1 MKITY
6 FSKTSELGPSSRY
19 RIYQYLPYLEAKGMS
34 VTIRPLFG
42 SFYFRLLLWP
52 SSPLRW
58 IVLSLY
64 VAMRFAKRALDV
76 AGSGGS
82 DLIVVEGQLF
92 PYAPPLFERGLA
104 HFHKIAIEFDDAIY
118 LTKGHGRKMPVLL
131 RLSAATIVGNQTLGA
146 YAASYSSNVHV
157 VPTVVDTDRFRPP
170 TQRGERTKDGVHRS
184 ITIAWIGLAYNA
196 SYLEWLAPVFRRLQ
210 KEFLLKV
217 MVISSR
223 PPVLEGVS
231 VSFKPWNYA
240 TEVEDLQA
248 CDIGVMPLP
257 DSEWA
262 LGKCG
267 LKLLQYMAL
276 GLPAVASPIGV
287 NREII
292 EDGVNGL
299 LATTE
304 EDWHRQL
311 ARLCRD
317 STLREQ
323 IGHAGRATVEAR
335 YSLKQWGPKLAERYR
350 AISNGTDQN
359 LFRASVVQSEV
370 PERSGA

>member
-1 MKITY
+1 
-6 FSKTSELGPSSRY
+6 
-19 RIYQYLPYLEAKGMS
+19 
-34 VTIRPLFG
+34 
-42 SFYFRLLLWP
+42 
-52 SSPLRW
+52 
-58 IVLSLY
+58 
-64 VAMRFAKRALDV
+64 
-76 AGSGGS
+76 
-82 DLIVVEGQLF
+82 
-92 PYAPPLFERGLA
+92 
-104 HFHKIAIEFDDAIY
+104 
-118 LTKGHGRKMPVLL
+118 MPVLL

-170 TQRGERTKDGVHRS
+170 TQRAEKIEEEAQRP
-184 ITIAWIGLAYNA
+184 ITIGWIGLAYNA

-210 KEFLLKV
+210 KEYLLKV
-217 MVISSR
+217 VVISSHS
-223 PPVLEGVS
+223 PVLEGVS
-231 VSFKPWNYA
+231 ASFKPWNYA
-240 TEVEDLQA
+240 TEVEDLQV

-262 LGKCG
+262 RGKCG

-276 GLPAVASPIGV
+276 GLPAVASPVGV

-311 ARLCRD
+311 AKLCRD
-317 STLREQ
+317 SALRGH

-350 AISNGTDQN
+350 AILMEETKICSG
-359 LFRASVVQSEV
+359 RRVAQSEV
-370 PERSGA
+370 P